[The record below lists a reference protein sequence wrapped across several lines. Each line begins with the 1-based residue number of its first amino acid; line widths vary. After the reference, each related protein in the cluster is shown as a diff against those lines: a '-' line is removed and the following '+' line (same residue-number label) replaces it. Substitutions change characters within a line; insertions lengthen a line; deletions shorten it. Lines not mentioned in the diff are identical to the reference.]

1 MIFARLPLAAPK
13 ANARDI
19 ETHHECR
26 ICCTAIGRLKT
37 VCPCT
42 CTMSCMCLIDHIS
55 GIRLDY
61 FEILKNWS
69 LAKPFV
75 NCGPFCNCVIRNN

>member
-19 ETHHECR
+19 ETHQACR
-26 ICCTAIGRLKT
+26 TAIGRLKT
-37 VCPCT
+37 VGPCT
-42 CTMSCMCLIDHIS
+42 CTMSCMRLIDYIS
-55 GIRLDY
+55 RIRLDY
-61 FEILKNWS
+61 FEIFKNWS

-75 NCGPFCNCVIRNN
+75 H